1 MVKYTITEIAKLCG
15 TSPATVSRV
24 MNNPEIVAPP
34 LREKIEKVMQEV
46 GYKPNPFASRLSS
59 KSHWGLALFVFDI
72 LNPFFA
78 MIVRR
83 ISHLAMEQGIPL
95 TVCDTENNEEKERI
109 YLDYLI
115 DNKIGGIIF
124 AEGISMNTIER
135 AGKYTETVLIDRHSQ
150 EGVMSE
156 VSSDN
161 YNGARQA
168 VEYLLQL
175 NHRRIGFIS
184 GPETWPSAEDRFKGY
199 RDALELF
206 NVPFRPEMVSR
217 GDLRFESG
225 ISAMEY
231 FLTLPEWPTAIFS
244 ANDQMA
250 LGALNKANILN
261 ISVPEDISLIGFD
274 NIPYY
279 TLYNT
284 KLTTVE
290 QNIPELCEQAFN
302 IMMEKIAG
310 NSSEKEKKRI
320 IIPTKL
326 KIGETCRKLIGK
338 T

>member
-1 MVKYTITEIAKLCG
+1 MAKYTITEIAKLCG

-24 MNNPEIVAPP
+24 LNTPEIVAAP
-34 LREKIEKVMQEV
+34 LREKIENTMNEV

-59 KSHWGLALFVFDI
+59 KSRWGLALFVFDI

-95 TVCDTENNEEKERI
+95 TVCDTENNEDKERI

-135 AGKYTETVLIDRHSQ
+135 ARKYTETVLIDRHSK

-184 GPETWPSAEDRFKGY
+184 GPANWPSAAQRFEGY
-199 RDALELF
+199 KDAMASYDLTFKPEL
-206 NVPFRPEMVSR
+206 VSA
-217 GDLRFESG
+217 GDLCFESG
-225 ISAMEY
+225 INAMEY
-231 FLTLPEWPTAIFS
+231 FLTLSEWPTAIFS

-250 LGALNKANILN
+250 LGALNKATTQNIR
-261 ISVPEDISLIGFD
+261 VPEDISLIGFD
-274 NIPYY
+274 NIPFHN
-279 TLYNT
+279 LYNT

-290 QNIPELCEQAFN
+290 QNIPALCDFAFD
-302 IMMEKIAG
+302 IMMKKLSGEGKD
-310 NSSEKEKKRI
+310 SEEKRI
-320 IIPTKL
+320 VIPTKL
-326 KIGETCRKLIGK
+326 KIGETCRKLIGRP
-338 T
+338 

>member
-1 MVKYTITEIAKLCG
+1 MSKYTITEIAKLCG

-24 MNNPEIVAPP
+24 LNNPGIVAAP
-34 LREKIEKVMQEV
+34 LREKIENTMREV

-59 KSHWGLALFVFDI
+59 KSRWGLALFVFDI

-109 YLDYLI
+109 YLDYLL

-135 AGKYTETVLIDRHSQ
+135 ARQYTETVLIDRHSE
-150 EGVMSE
+150 EGVVSE

-184 GPETWPSAEDRFKGY
+184 GPAKWPSAEERFRGY
-199 RDALELF
+199 CDALKAYDVSFNQEL
-206 NVPFRPEMVSR
+206 VSR

-225 ISAMEY
+225 INAMEY
-231 FLTLPEWPTAIFS
+231 FLTLSEWPTAIFS

-250 LGALNKANILN
+250 LGALNKAKLLN

-279 TLYNT
+279 TIFNT

-290 QNIPELCEQAFN
+290 QNIPELCQCAFN
-302 IMMEKIAG
+302 IMMKKIRG
-310 NSSEKEKKRI
+310 DNTDKEEKRI
-320 IIPTKL
+320 IVPTQL
-326 KIGETCRKLIGK
+326 KIGETCRKLIG
-338 T
+338 

>member
-1 MVKYTITEIAKLCG
+1 MTRYTITEIAKLCG

-24 MNNPEIVAPP
+24 MNNPEIVAAP
-34 LREKIEKVMQEV
+34 LREKIVKIMHDV

-124 AEGISMNTIER
+124 AEGISMKTIER

-184 GPETWPSAEDRFKGY
+184 GPENWPSAEERFRGY
-199 RDALELF
+199 CDALESYKI
-206 NVPFRPEMVSR
+206 PFRPEMVSK

-290 QNIPELCEQAFN
+290 QNIPELCETAFRV
-302 IMMEKIAG
+302 MMRKINGDEK
-310 NSSEKEKKRI
+310 SERQKRI

-326 KIGETCRKLIGK
+326 RIGETCRKLN
-338 T
+338 